1 MESMYQGSSLWTL
14 DFIQH
19 IIEHLL
25 PAVFINLH
33 WDAWTWDSFKIQRIP
48 KTSVIEIF
56 KPRPMTA
63 HHVACNCCVQM
74 CDLLTCGGGLGKHK
88 RRQKAKTIVMSRPG
102 FGTSV
107 VLLLPVCF
115 SNYFTCLVRS
125 CFMMVS
131 SVETDSRVH
140 MYVSI

>member
-1 MESMYQGSSLWTL
+1 MWRR
-14 DFIQH
+14 
-19 IIEHLL
+19 
-25 PAVFINLH
+25 P
-33 WDAWTWDSFKIQRIP
+33 W
-48 KTSVIEIF
+48 KTQ
-56 KPRPMTA
+56 KKT
-63 HHVACNCCVQM
+63 
-74 CDLLTCGGGLGKHK
+74 
-88 RRQKAKTIVMSRPG
+88 KAKTIVMSRPG